1 MNDDDNN
8 SRMSIVSNDSE
19 TEMASTNFGIN
30 SSFAASIEKTSLEE
44 EYNKRAYLDGTWFT
58 PDLSKSS
65 STGKVYG
72 ICQLCKV
79 EFNKHSVICGSLNS
93 SPNFKTH
100 LKGVHSQKLTE
111 FENYCLTKRQRLH
124 NSQDNKPRRTY
135 CDFSQKE
142 FEDNV
147 TNFILDSFVPYNTV
161 DLPAFRK
168 IFDDMNIRKNG
179 KQLHHLSAR
188 TLLRRIEESYN
199 NKMKSIKHEILN
211 TKHVCTTADIWSSH
225 SRRFIGV
232 TVHWIDAQS
241 VKRIS
246 YAIACKRFSGS
257 HTHDRIANILN
268 EIHSN
273 YEITS
278 EKLIATVTDN
288 GSNFVKAF
296 QNFGVH
302 LDDSLFY
309 EGESIKNFCIY
320 TYMQTI
326 KTLIDRYSNRILK
339 KGYERINFLR
349 FIILRSKMVKRLE
362 VKPKRS
368 LFMKI

>member
-1 MNDDDNN
+1 
-8 SRMSIVSNDSE
+8 MSIVSNDSE

-100 LKGVHSQKLTE
+100 LKMAN
-111 FENYCLTKRQRLH
+111 NYTIYLLAH
-124 NSQDNKPRRTY
+124 Y
-135 CDFSQKE
+135 CVE
-142 FEDNV
+142 
-147 TNFILDSFVPYNTV
+147 
-161 DLPAFRK
+161 
-168 IFDDMNIRKNG
+168 
-179 KQLHHLSAR
+179 
-188 TLLRRIEESYN
+188 LRN
-199 NKMKSIKHEILN
+199 H
-211 TKHVCTTADIWSSH
+211 
-225 SRRFIGV
+225 
-232 TVHWIDAQS
+232 IDAQS